1 MIEKGMTTVKLRG
14 EQWQKVK
21 NFLNENPKVYVGQE
35 QGCRKFVEGVLW
47 LTRSGAQWRLLPE
60 RYGNWNSVY
69 KRFDRWS
76 DRGVWKEMFEH
87 FADDPDME
95 SVMIDGSVVRA
106 HACAA
111 GASSK
116 KGVKRRKPSVT
127 AEVASW
133 TKRHLP
139 GLSALAARYTSPSTR

>member
-1 MIEKGMTTVKLRG
+1 MTFSRHELLEKGMTEVRLKDK
-14 EQWQKVK
+14 QWQKIK
-21 NFLNENPKVYVGQE
+21 HFLAGNPKVYVGQE
-35 QGCRKFVEGVLW
+35 RGCRRFVEGVLW

-69 KRFDRWS
+69 KRYDRWS
-76 DRGVWKEMFEH
+76 EAGVWRTMFEH

-95 SVMIDGSVVRA
+95 SMMIDGSVVRA

-127 AEVASW
+127 AEVD
-133 TKRHLP
+133 
-139 GLSALAARYTSPSTR
+139 LAARYTSRSTL